1 MFCTACGNE
10 ASMDWKH
17 CPNCGASIA
26 NAPASEA
33 ASLKPKVIDSRD
45 DELESKDL
53 GQQKVN
59 KTQIQITLGVVV
71 ITLLAF
77 AAYINFQGS
86 NNRQVAESNLQSN
99 ESTIK
104 ENVENASY
112 ALDKAGLTGAA
123 VACTSEVINAND
135 FTQEFNDLNQ
145 WAEFSDG
152 IYRAIGS
159 CIPSK
164 NPGFICWENENGV
177 PACNWDKNSVQGY
190 LVSWLDGVDESL
202 KAAGAQWLQD

>member
-1 MFCTACGNE
+1 MFCTTCGNK
-10 ASMDWKH
+10 AATDWKH

-26 NAPASEA
+26 NAQVLGA
-33 ASLKPKVIDSRD
+33 ARLKPNIIDSQAED
-45 DELESKDL
+45 LESNDL
-53 GQQKVN
+53 AQQKVN
-59 KTQIQITLGVVV
+59 KAQIQITLSIVV
-71 ITLLAF
+71 ITLIAF

-86 NNRQVAESNLQSN
+86 NNRQVAESNFQSN

-112 ALDKAGLTGAA
+112 TLDKEGLRGAA
-123 VACTSEVINAND
+123 IACTSEVINAND

-164 NPGFICWENENGV
+164 NPGFICWENENGA